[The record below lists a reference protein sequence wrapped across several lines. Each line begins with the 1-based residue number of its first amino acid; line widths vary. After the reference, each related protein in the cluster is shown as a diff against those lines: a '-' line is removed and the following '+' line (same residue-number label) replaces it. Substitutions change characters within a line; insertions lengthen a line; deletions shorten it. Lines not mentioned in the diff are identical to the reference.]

1 MPASVPALV
10 VDGASSVTLAGSGFS
25 FLSTLTVDGVAVP
38 ASEYQ
43 VASDTLVTF
52 AMPKVSKLGGV
63 LVEVVTPGGVA
74 QTNVTVTAVA
84 PSVDLENSSP
94 GFLIQSQGIGVDLA
108 GAPADALFL
117 CVSASNNPTSLPGIV
132 DLAIG
137 GGSLGGL
144 TILDLFVV
152 PAQGWLHKNYQTGGV
167 LPSGLTL
174 YVQAAVFTAASGY
187 AMPGGGSNVQTG
199 VVLF

>member
-1 MPASVPALV
+1 MSTDISNLRKFVSPEIIFGAGARKTVANYAHNFGARKVLV
-10 VDGASSVTLAGSGFS
+10 VSDPGVKAAGWLNDIETHLAEEHIDFVT
-25 FLSTLTVDGVAVP
+25 
-38 ASEYQ
+38 Y
-43 VASDTLVTF
+43 
-52 AMPKVSKLGGV
+52 
-63 LVEVVTPGGVA
+63 
-74 QTNVTVTAVA
+74 TNV
-84 PSVDLENSSP
+84 SP
-94 GFLIQSQGIGVDLA
+94 NPRAEEIMQGAELYREHDCNV
-108 GAPADALFL
+108 
-117 CVSASNNPTSLPGIV
+117 IV
-132 DLAIG
+132 AIG